1 MHSADAA
8 GGANGGEAWPLIDSH
23 AHLAM
28 AAFAGDLPEV
38 LERAAASGVAGVLT
52 AATSLA
58 DMESHVAVAESASD
72 PPVWA
77 AVGVHPHEARTWTD
91 GHEEAL
97 ARAAERPRVVAVG
110 ETGLDYH
117 YDLSPRQ
124 KQREVLARQVRLAA
138 RLGLPIVVHCREA
151 EEDVASILE
160 SEGAGKY
167 GGVIHCFT
175 GDGRF
180 AQRCLELGFHI
191 SFSGILTF
199 PNAADLREV
208 AREIPAS
215 RLLVETDS
223 PYLAPVPYRGR
234 RNEPSHVRRVL
245 QTLASLRG
253 ADPAEMAAVVCEN
266 FRSLFRRAQA

>member
-1 MHSADAA
+1 MAPTDPA
-8 GGANGGEAWPLIDSH
+8 GTAKGGDDWPLIDSH

-28 AAFAGDLPEV
+28 AAFTGDLPEV
-38 LERAAASGVAGVLT
+38 LERAAAAGLAGILT

-58 DMESHVAVAESASD
+58 DMESHLAIAESASD

-97 ARAAERPRVVAVG
+97 TRAAERPRVVAVG
-110 ETGLDYH
+110 EAGLDYH
-117 YDLSPRQ
+117 YDLSPRD
-124 KQREVLARQVRLAA
+124 KQREVLARQVGLAA

-160 SEGAGKY
+160 GEGGRSC

-180 AQRCLELGFHI
+180 AQRCLDLGFHI

-208 AREIPAS
+208 ARKIPAS

-234 RNEPSHVRRVL
+234 RNEPSHVRLVL

-253 ADPAEMAAVVCEN
+253 VEPADMAAVVCEN
-266 FRSLFRRAQA
+266 FRSLFRRAQP